1 MNLTTKLSILCTLC
15 LTPYAVRPISA
26 IFQRPAMPASPPHS
40 LPSIAES
47 GDFEAPVTR
56 ITQHALRSDSPSFT
70 PPAGLK
76 TELTVSQTAEAALKA
91 KLEEDYDFSES
102 DLKPSD
108 VAPYYN
114 PSHPPSRIAYFR
126 QPGEPEILPLRRDKM
141 HSFSGMGGTL
151 NLTSEALAGRIA
163 LERKQLSDGRIPPL
177 RSSSDSVSPD
187 QKLTPLGES
196 AWSVVRFTPGKNQE
210 GKPIRLRKPIP
221 FSLQGPDYSM
231 EELEKG
237 DQAGLDRVQAKVLS
251 FGHNGEL
258 ILGVEGG
265 GVILDEA
272 GPDFVVYENV
282 FPIGGGILYQE
293 FARVGVSDSLADA
306 SFRWFEC
313 DPERGKLSGCAG
325 VVPTDEGG
333 DAFDLGALG
342 VKAIRYIKIRDW
354 GKNNDSREI
363 NTEGFDLDA
372 VRFIHAYKVNP

>member
-1 MNLTTKLSILCTLC
+1 M
-15 LTPYAVRPISA
+15 
-26 IFQRPAMPASPPHS
+26 
-40 LPSIAES
+40 
-47 GDFEAPVTR
+47 
-56 ITQHALRSDSPSFT
+56 
-70 PPAGLK
+70 
-76 TELTVSQTAEAALKA
+76 SQAAEAALQA
-91 KLEEDYDFSES
+91 KLEEEYDFSES
-102 DLKPSD
+102 ELKPSD
-108 VAPYYN
+108 VTPYYN
-114 PSHPPSRIAYFR
+114 PSHPPSRIAYYG
-126 QPGEPEILPLRRDKM
+126 QPGAPEILPIRRPKL
-141 HSFSGMGGTL
+141 SSPGAMGGGIL

-163 LERKQLSDGRIPPL
+163 LERKQLSAGRISPP
-177 RSSSDSVSPD
+177 RSPSDSVRPD
-187 QKLTPLGES
+187 QKLVPLSES
-196 AWSVVRFTPGKNQE
+196 AWSVVRFTPGKNQD

-231 EELEKG
+231 EELERG
-237 DQAGLDRVQAKVLS
+237 DQAGLDRVQSKALS

-293 FARVGVSDSLADA
+293 FARVAVSDSLSDA

-342 VKAIRYIKIRDW
+342 MKAIRYIKIRDW
-354 GKNNDSREI
+354 GKNNDSKEI

-372 VRFIHAYKVNP
+372 VRFIHAYKFYP